1 MAFRSLS
8 DILGTKYP
16 FIQGGMANISNG
28 EFAAAVS
35 NAGAMGIIAS
45 GGFDVD
51 GLREQISIARAAT
64 DKPFGINVMLKH
76 PQCDE
81 IAQLIVDERI
91 PFITTGAG
99 NPAKYVEM
107 WKDAGSLVFPVVP
120 STALAQRMVKSGV
133 DGVIAEGTES
143 GGHVGDMTT
152 MALVPQVVAGL
163 DPDVP
168 VVAAGGIATGA
179 QFVAALALGACGAQV
194 GTCLLVSEE
203 CPIHVN
209 YKQAILDASDTD
221 TLVTG
226 RFAGSP
232 VRQLKNHMT
241 RAYLKEE
248 KTGATRE
255 DLGHFMIGALRKAVY
270 EGDTRDGSLIAGQVA
285 GLLHEIRPLAVIFED
300 LYAQSQAALGQLDER
315 AGIVLG

>member
-8 DILGTKYP
+8 EILGTKYP

-28 EFAAAVS
+28 AFAAAVS
-35 NAGAMGIIAS
+35 NAGAMGVIAS
-45 GGFDVD
+45 GGFDLE
-51 GLREQISIARAAT
+51 GLAEQIRIARSIT
-64 DKPFGINVMLKH
+64 DRPFGVNLMLKH
-76 PQCDE
+76 PQADE
-81 IAQLIVDERI
+81 IAELIIAEHI

-99 NPAKYVEM
+99 NPAKYVEA
-107 WKDAGSLVFPVVP
+107 WKDAGCLVFPVVP
-120 STALAQRMVKSGV
+120 STALAQRMLKAGV

-143 GGHVGDMTT
+143 GGHVGEMTT
-152 MALVPQVVAGL
+152 MALVPQVVAGVG
-163 DPDVP
+163 PDVP
-168 VVAAGGIATGA
+168 VVAAGGIASGD
-179 QFVAALALGACGAQV
+179 QFIAALALGACGVQM

-209 YKQAILDASDTD
+209 YKQAIIEASDTD

-270 EGDTRDGSLIAGQVA
+270 DGDTRDGSLIAGQVA
-285 GLLHEIRPLAVIFED
+285 GQMKEIRPLADIFAD
-300 LYAQSQAALGQLDER
+300 IYGQAQEAIARLDER

>member
-1 MAFRSLS
+1 MGFKSLN

-28 EFAAAVS
+28 AFAAAVS
-35 NAGAMGIIAS
+35 EAGAMGVIAS

-51 GLREQISIARAAT
+51 GLREQISIARSIT
-64 DKPFGINVMLKH
+64 DKPFGINLMLKH
-76 PQCDE
+76 PQADE
-81 IAQLIVDERI
+81 VAELIAAERI

-99 NPAKYVEM
+99 NPAKYVEL

-120 STALAQRMVKSGV
+120 STALAQRMIKSGV

-143 GGHVGDMTT
+143 GGHVGEMAT
-152 MALVPQVVAGL
+152 MALVPQVVAGVG
-163 DPDVP
+163 PDVP
-168 VVAAGGIATGA
+168 VVAAGGIASGA
-179 QFVAALALGACGAQV
+179 QFIAALALGACGAQV

-203 CPIHVN
+203 CPIHDN
-209 YKQAILDASDTD
+209 YKQAIIDASDTD

-232 VRQLKNHMT
+232 VRQLKNHMS

-270 EGDTRDGSLIAGQVA
+270 DGDTRDGSLIAGQVA
-285 GLLHEIRPLAVIFED
+285 GQMHEIRPLAVIFED
-300 LYAQSQAALGQLDER
+300 LYSQASDAMAQLDER

>member
-1 MAFRSLS
+1 MGFKSLANLL
-8 DILGTKYP
+8 DIKYP

-28 EFAAAVS
+28 AFAAAVS
-35 NAGAMGIIAS
+35 EAGAMGVIAS

-51 GLREQISIARAAT
+51 GLREQISVARSIT
-64 DKPFGINVMLKH
+64 DKPFGINLMLKH
-76 PQCDE
+76 PQVDE
-81 IAQLIVDERI
+81 VAELIAAERI

-143 GGHVGDMTT
+143 GGHVGEMTT

-163 DPDVP
+163 GPDVP
-168 VVAAGGIATGA
+168 VVAAGGIASGA
-179 QFVAALALGACGAQV
+179 QFIAALALGACGAQV

-203 CPIHVN
+203 CPIHDN
-209 YKQAILDASDTD
+209 YKQAIIEASDTD

-232 VRQLKNHMT
+232 VRQLKNHMS

-255 DLGHFMIGALRKAVY
+255 DLGHFMIGALRRAVY

-285 GLLHEIRPLAVIFED
+285 GQLKEVRPLAAIFED
-300 LYAQSQAALGQLDER
+300 LYGQARAAIAQLDER

>member
-8 DILGTKYP
+8 EILGTKYP

-28 EFAAAVS
+28 AFAAAVS
-35 NAGAMGIIAS
+35 NAGAMGVIAS
-45 GGFDVD
+45 GGFDLE
-51 GLREQISIARAAT
+51 GLAEQICIARSIT
-64 DKPFGINVMLKH
+64 DRPFGVNLMLKH
-76 PQCDE
+76 PQADE
-81 IAQLIVDERI
+81 IAELIIAERI

-99 NPAKYVEM
+99 NPAKYVEA
-107 WKDAGSLVFPVVP
+107 WKDAGCLVFPVVP
-120 STALAQRMVKSGV
+120 STALAQRMLKAGV

-143 GGHVGDMTT
+143 GGHVGEMTT
-152 MALVPQVVAGL
+152 MALVPQVVAGVG
-163 DPDVP
+163 PDVP
-168 VVAAGGIATGA
+168 VVAAGGIASGD
-179 QFVAALALGACGAQV
+179 QFIAALALGACGVQM

-209 YKQAILDASDTD
+209 YKQAIIEASDTD

-270 EGDTRDGSLIAGQVA
+270 DGDTRDGSLIAGQVA
-285 GLLHEIRPLAVIFED
+285 GQMKEIRPLADIFAD
-300 LYAQSQAALGQLDER
+300 IYGQAQEAISRLDER